1 MRILFVEDD
10 RDTRE
15 TAAELMRS
23 MGHEVHD
30 VGNAEEALRLL
41 RGTIPFDALVADI
54 GLPRMQ
60 GDVLAAEA
68 RSLRPRIRIVFT
80 TGRNEL
86 HAAALDPG
94 PIFLLKPYT
103 VEELKEA
110 LGSEADRA

>member
-10 RDTRE
+10 RDTRD
-15 TAAELMRS
+15 TAADLMRS

-30 VGNAEEALRLL
+30 VSDAEEALRLL
-41 RGTIPFDALVADI
+41 RAALPFDVLVADI

-68 RSLRPRIRIVFT
+68 RSLRHQLRIVFT

-103 VEELKEA
+103 VEELEEA
-110 LGSEADRA
+110 LGGEAGSA